1 MPRSAKQMTRITVI
15 ASGYECDCS
24 EHLKR
29 IANVSR
35 ERITEVVIEIAE
47 EQRESYVNQ

>member
-1 MPRSAKQMTRITVI
+1 MTRITVRASI
-15 ASGYECDCS
+15 VASGYECDCS